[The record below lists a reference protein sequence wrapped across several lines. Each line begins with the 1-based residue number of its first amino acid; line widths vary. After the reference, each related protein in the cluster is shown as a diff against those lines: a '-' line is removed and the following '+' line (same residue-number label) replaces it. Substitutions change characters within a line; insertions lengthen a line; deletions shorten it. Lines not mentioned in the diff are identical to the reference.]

1 MEGSPFSSYMYFLC
15 IILVRVALLGDQ
27 CFGFSNHVNSQ
38 RWVTL
43 QEGSIFMGSD
53 YFHID
58 LKLYNGFEHAFYSEE
73 YFAILWLQNHL
84 NRFQNCQQF

>member
-15 IILVRVALLGDQ
+15 IILVRVALLGGQ

-43 QEGSIFMGSD
+43 QEGSIFTGSD

-73 YFAILWLQNHL
+73 
-84 NRFQNCQQF
+84 